1 MDIVTL
7 DASNNSEAA
16 ERAVSVL
23 KSGGVAIVP
32 TDTIYGLIADT
43 ENIAAVQ
50 KIFKMKKRPEG
61 KTFPLFVASI
71 EAAGQ
76 IAAIAPHAK
85 KILKN
90 FWPGK
95 LTAVLKAK
103 PEAKEWLARE
113 DGTIAIRVPRHPFLL
128 RLLDQFGRPMTETSV
143 NIWKMPTREKISDM
157 VSDFES
163 SGRKPDLIIDA
174 GDLPDSLPSTVV
186 DFTVMPPVILR
197 EGAISREEL
206 EQISGMI
213 YTREA

>member
-1 MDIVTL
+1 MELVTL
-7 DASNNSEAA
+7 SQANLDEAA
-16 ERAVSVL
+16 VRTADVL
-23 KSGGVAIVP
+23 RRGGVIVAP
-32 TDTIYGLIADT
+32 TDTIYGFVADA

-50 KIFKMKKRPEG
+50 KIFAIKQRPEE

-143 NIWKMPTREKISDM
+143 NIWKMPPREKISDM
-157 VSDFES
+157 VSDFKS

-186 DFTVMPPVILR
+186 DFTAMPPVILR